1 MSRPF
6 RLSRFFLRPFVS
18 VVWGFRANG
27 TDAIPASGPVII
39 ASNHISNWDPILV
52 SLGCRRDVHFMAKEE
67 LFRNPL
73 AAAFFGAVNAIPIR
87 RGVLDRRALRAA
99 SELLRDGNVLLMFP
113 GGTRDKSGEV
123 RDPKSG
129 VGFIACMNEAR
140 VVPAC
145 ITGAS
150 SLARSF
156 FRGVTLEVTFGSPI
170 APSKTNSSNGYRAF
184 SQRIA
189 DEIGRLKLEVDGR

>member
-1 MSRPF
+1 MNLRY
-6 RLSRFFLRPFVS
+6 RLGRTLLSVFVR
-18 VVWGFRANG
+18 VVWGFRKSG
-27 TDAIPASGPVII
+27 SDAIPASGPVVI
-39 ASNHISNWDPILV
+39 ASNHISNWDPILIA
-52 SLGCRRDVHFMAKEE
+52 LGCRREVHFMAKEE

-73 AAAFFGAVNAIPIR
+73 AAAFFRAVNAVPIR

-156 FRGVTLEVTFGSPI
+156 FRRVMLEVTFGSPI
-170 APSKTNSSNGYRAF
+170 APSKTTSSNGYRAF

>member
-1 MSRPF
+1 
-6 RLSRFFLRPFVS
+6 
-18 VVWGFRANG
+18 
-27 TDAIPASGPVII
+27 
-39 ASNHISNWDPILV
+39 
-52 SLGCRRDVHFMAKEE
+52 
-67 LFRNPL
+67 
-73 AAAFFGAVNAIPIR
+73 
-87 RGVLDRRALRAA
+87 VLDRRALRAA
-99 SELLRDGNVLLMFP
+99 SGLLGDGKVLLMFP

-129 VGFIACMNEAR
+129 VGFIARMNDAV

-145 ITGAS
+145 ITGAG

-156 FRGVTLEVTFGSPI
+156 INGTKLQVTFGSPI
-170 APSKTNSSNGYRAF
+170 APSKTNSIDGYRAF

>member
-1 MSRPF
+1 MKLHY
-6 RLSRFFLRPFVS
+6 RLSLGILRAVATAA
-18 VVWGFRANG
+18 WGFRRTG
-27 TDAIPASGPVII
+27 MDLIPASGPVII

-52 SLGCRRDVHFMAKEE
+52 SLGCRRDVYFMAKEE

-73 AAAFFGAVNAIPIR
+73 AAAFFRAVNAIPIR

-99 SELLRDGNVLLMFP
+99 SELLRDGNILLMFP

-123 RDPKSG
+123 RDPKPG
-129 VGFIACMNEAR
+129 VGFIACMNEAP

-145 ITGAS
+145 ITGAN

-156 FRGVTLEVTFGSPI
+156 FRGVMLEVTFGSPI
-170 APSKTNSSNGYRAF
+170 APSKTTSSNGYRAF

>member
-6 RLSRFFLRPFVS
+6 RVSRFFLRPIVS
-18 VVWGFRANG
+18 AVWGFRANG

-39 ASNHISNWDPILV
+39 ASNHISNWDPVLI
-52 SLGCRRDVHFMAKEE
+52 SLGCRRDVHFMAKDE

-99 SELLRDGNVLLMFP
+99 SELLRGGNVLLMFP

-129 VGFIACMNEAR
+129 VGFIACMNKAP

-145 ITGAS
+145 ITGAD

-156 FRGVTLEVTFGSPI
+156 INGTRLEVTFGPPI
-170 APSKTNSSNGYRAF
+170 APSETGSSNGYRAF

-189 DEIGRLKLEVDGR
+189 DEMGRLKLEVDGR